1 LSRPSTISRLTLRG
15 EKFEII
21 VAPDPA
27 LNFKLTG
34 KGDIRKILLVD
45 DIYSDSKKGFRVS
58 SEKLKKFFGT
68 TDVFA
73 IAEKILLEGDL
84 QLTGEQRRRMI
95 ENKRQQIVAMLSKLL
110 LEPSTGNPIPSLRI
124 DQSLSQTSVSI
135 DPFKPPEEQV
145 KNVVKALRQV
155 LQFKVNEVVLTLTCP
170 QTLSNDTYG
179 FANSMGEVDQ
189 TKVQKDK
196 NVKLTV
202 RVPSAIMSYFLEGL
216 SKKYGDQVKVDIGG
230 GAQS

>member
-1 LSRPSTISRLTLRG
+1 MSRPSTISRLTLHG

-27 LNFKLTG
+27 LSFKLTG
-34 KGDIRKILLVD
+34 KGDVRKILLVD
-45 DIYSDSKKGFRVS
+45 EVYSDSKKGLRVP

-68 TDVFA
+68 IDVYT
-73 IAEKILLEGDL
+73 IAERILREGEL

-95 ENKRQQIVAMLSKLL
+95 ESKRQQIVVMLSKLL
-110 LEPSTGNPIPSLRI
+110 LEPSMGNPIPSLRI
-124 DQSLSQTSVSI
+124 EQSLSQSSVSI

-170 QTLSNDTYG
+170 QTLSNDVYG

-189 TKVQKDK
+189 TRVQKDK
-196 NVKLTV
+196 SVKIVV
-202 RVPSAIMSYFLEGL
+202 RMPSVTMSYFLEGL
-216 SKKYGDQVKVDIGG
+216 GKKYGDQVKVDIGV
-230 GAQS
+230 

>member
-1 LSRPSTISRLTLRG
+1 MSRPSTISRLTIHG

-45 DIYSDSKKGFRVS
+45 EVYSDSKKGLRIS

-73 IAEKILLEGDL
+73 IAEKILREGDL

-95 ENKRQQIVAMLSKLL
+95 ESKRQQIIAVLSKLL
-110 LEPSTGNPIPSLRI
+110 VEPSTGNPIPSLRI
-124 DQSLSQTSVSI
+124 EQSLNQTSVSI

-145 KNVVKALRQV
+145 KNVVSALRQI
-155 LQFKVNEVVLTLTCP
+155 LQFKVNEVVLTLICS
-170 QTLSNDTYG
+170 QVLSNSVYG
-179 FANSMGEVDQ
+179 FASSMGEVDQ
-189 TKVQKDK
+189 TRVQKDK
-196 NVKLTV
+196 SVKITV
-202 RVPSAIMSYFLEGL
+202 RVPSATMSYFLEGL
-216 SKKYGDQVKVDIGG
+216 SKKYGNQVKVDIG
-230 GAQS
+230 A

>member
-1 LSRPSTISRLTLRG
+1 LSRPSTISRLTIHG

-27 LNFKLTG
+27 LNFKLTR

-45 DIYSDSKKGFRVS
+45 EVYSDSKKGLRVS
-58 SEKLKKFFGT
+58 SEKLKKIFGT

-95 ENKRQQIVAMLSKLL
+95 ENKRQQIIALLSKLL
-110 LEPSTGNPIPSLRI
+110 LEPSMGNPIPSLRI
-124 DQSLSQTSVSI
+124 EQSLSQTSVSI

-145 KNVVKALRQV
+145 KNVIKALRQV

-170 QTLSNDTYG
+170 QPLSNDVYG

-189 TKVQKDK
+189 TRVQKDK
-196 NVKLTV
+196 SVKITV
-202 RVPSAIMSYFLEGL
+202 RMPSAAVSYFLEGL
-216 SKKYGDQVKVDIGG
+216 GKRYGDQVKVDIG
-230 GAQS
+230 A

>member
-1 LSRPSTISRLTLRG
+1 MSRPSTISRLTLHG

-27 LNFKLTG
+27 LSFKLTG
-34 KGDIRKILLVD
+34 KGDVRKILLVD
-45 DIYSDSKKGFRVS
+45 EVYSDSKKGLRVP

-68 TDVFA
+68 IDVYT
-73 IAEKILLEGDL
+73 IAERILREGEL

-95 ENKRQQIVAMLSKLL
+95 ESKRQQIVAMLSKLL

-124 DQSLSQTSVSI
+124 EQSLSQSSVSI

-145 KNVVKALRQV
+145 KNVAKALRQV

-170 QTLSNDTYG
+170 QTLSNDVYG

-189 TKVQKDK
+189 TRVQKDK
-196 NVKLTV
+196 SVKIVV
-202 RVPSAIMSYFLEGL
+202 RMPSVTMSYFLEGL
-216 SKKYGDQVKVDIGG
+216 GKKYGDQVKVDIGV
-230 GAQS
+230 

>member
-1 LSRPSTISRLTLRG
+1 MSRPSTISRLTLHG

-34 KGDIRKILLVD
+34 KGDVRKILLVD
-45 DIYSDSKKGFRVS
+45 EVYSDSRKGLRVP
-58 SEKLKKFFGT
+58 SEKLKRFFGT
-68 TDVFA
+68 TDVYT
-73 IAEKILLEGDL
+73 IAERILKEGDL

-95 ENKRQQIVAMLSKLL
+95 ESKRQQIVAMLSKLL

-124 DQSLSQTSVSI
+124 EQSLSQTSVSI

-155 LQFKVNEVVLTLTCP
+155 LQFKVNEVVLTLACP
-170 QTLSNDTYG
+170 QTLSNDVYG

-189 TKVQKDK
+189 TRVQKDK
-196 NVKLTV
+196 SVKITV
-202 RVPSAIMSYFLEGL
+202 RVPSATMSHFLESLG
-216 SKKYGDQVKVDIGG
+216 KKYGDQVKVDIG
-230 GAQS
+230 A

>member
-1 LSRPSTISRLTLRG
+1 MSRPSTVSRLTLHG

-34 KGDIRKILLVD
+34 KGDVRKILLVD
-45 DIYSDSKKGFRVS
+45 EVFSDSKKGLRVP
-58 SEKLKKFFGT
+58 SEKLRKFFGT
-68 TDVFA
+68 VDVYA
-73 IAEKILLEGDL
+73 IAERILREGEL

-95 ENKRQQIVAMLSKLL
+95 ESKRQQIVAMLSKLL

-124 DQSLSQTSVSI
+124 EQALSQTSVSI

-145 KNVVKALRQV
+145 KNVVKTLRQV

-170 QTLSNDTYG
+170 QTLSNDVYG
-179 FANSMGEVDQ
+179 FASSMGEVDQ
-189 TKVQKDK
+189 TRVQKDK
-196 NVKLTV
+196 SVKIAV
-202 RVPSAIMSYFLEGL
+202 RIPSVTMSYFLEGL
-216 SKKYGDQVKVDIGG
+216 SKKHGDQVKVDIG
-230 GAQS
+230 A

>member
-1 LSRPSTISRLTLRG
+1 MTELSKSSTISRLNIRG

-21 VAPDPA
+21 VVPDPA

-45 DIYSDSKKGFRVS
+45 EVYSDSKKGLRVS

-68 TDVFA
+68 TDVFV
-73 IAEKILLEGDL
+73 IAEKILREGEL

-95 ENKRQQIVAMLSKLL
+95 DSKRQQIIAMLSKLL
-110 LEPSTGNPIPSLRI
+110 VEPSTGNPIPPLRI
-124 DQSLSQTSVSI
+124 EQSFNQTGISI
-135 DPFKPPEEQV
+135 DPLKPPEEQV
-145 KNVVKALRQV
+145 KNAVNALRQV

-170 QTLSNDTYG
+170 QALSNDVYG
-179 FANSMGEVDQ
+179 FAGSMGEIDH

-196 NVKLTV
+196 SVKITV
-202 RVPSAIMSYFLEGL
+202 RVPSVIMSYFLEGL
-216 SKKYGDQVKVDIGG
+216 NKKYGHQVKVDIG
-230 GAQS
+230 A

>member
-1 LSRPSTISRLTLRG
+1 MSKPLTISRLILHG

-45 DIYSDSKKGFRVS
+45 EVYSDSKKGLRIS
-58 SEKLKKFFGT
+58 SEKLKKFFRT

-95 ENKRQQIVAMLSKLL
+95 ESKRQQVVAMLSKLI

-124 DQSLSQTSVSI
+124 EQALSQTSVSI
-135 DPFKPPEEQV
+135 DPFKPPEEQL
-145 KNVVKALRQV
+145 KNVVKALRQA
-155 LQFKVNEVVLTLTCP
+155 LQFKVNEVVLTITCP
-170 QTLSNDTYG
+170 QTLSSDAYG

-189 TKVQKDK
+189 TRVQRDK
-196 NVKLTV
+196 SVKLVV
-202 RVPSAIMSYFLEGL
+202 RVPSAIMSYFLESL
-216 SKKYGDQVKVDIGG
+216 SRKYGDQAKVDIGA